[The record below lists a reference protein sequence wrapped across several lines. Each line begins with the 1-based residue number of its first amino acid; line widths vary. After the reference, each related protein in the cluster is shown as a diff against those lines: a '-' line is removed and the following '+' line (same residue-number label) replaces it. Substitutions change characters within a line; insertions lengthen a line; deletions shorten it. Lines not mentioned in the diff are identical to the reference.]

1 MKEGRREGE
10 RENKYCKDPAFL
22 NNGNKAC
29 LRWKTWVLIPQL
41 IQGTMCLSIKISHNP
56 ESESSF

>member
-22 NNGNKAC
+22 NNENKAC
-29 LRWKTWVLIPQL
+29 LRWKTCVLIPQL
-41 IQGTMCLSIKISHNP
+41 IQGTMRLSKKNIS
-56 ESESSF
+56 